1 MTNPIQ
7 QSQLPD
13 RSFGANQ
20 WLPYSG
26 LSSNIRRRYW
36 KMRSSV
42 AEKIV
47 AWADFQLL
55 FL

>member
-7 QSQLPD
+7 QSQQPD
-13 RSFGANQ
+13 RSFVANQ
-20 WLPYSG
+20 WLPYGG
-26 LSSNIRRRYW
+26 LSSNIRRSYW
-36 KMRSSV
+36 KLCSSV